1 MKGSSFTPQQRRITL
16 YLILIVV
23 VVFGLLA
30 GFLVTSFQNL
40 EPAPVVTPSAPPPTT
55 PPTTPSSPTPTATP
69 VPREGFWPQ
78 VRAARLFDQI
88 AHQVET
94 GRALAPQA
102 EVPLSF
108 LSEHQIEEILRSYH
122 TADDPESRLLPYSVL
137 GLLPNEP
144 GTVQSQTPAAI
155 YLSEQ
160 KQLYVAIDRPEDD
173 PDTQALLA
181 HAYVHA
187 LQDQHFD
194 LEGLRARAQTTDER
208 LALEALI
215 EGDATLVTGLYR
227 SEDLS
232 SVDWNQLTELIVE
245 AERPRYS
252 GALADDEA
260 WNELSRFPN
269 QEGRR
274 FVATIVEQGGWD
286 TLDQSYTNPPL
297 STEQILHPSRYLGD
311 SPREEPDQ
319 PSAVHVPD
327 LVPVLGTEWELIL
340 EDTLGEF
347 AVGLHLS
354 QAMPEE
360 VAWSRAN
367 GWDGDTLRVWEA
379 ENGRRVVVWRTI
391 WDTTSE
397 AQEFERGMTLL
408 IPQHH
413 VPVRLLDAPRG
424 LPGQW
429 WESPSGTVHTRR
441 DGRYLLFVWAPD
453 TNTIVNAL
461 ERLP

>member
-1 MKGSSFTPQQRRITL
+1 MKGSSFTPQQRRIIL

-30 GFLVTSFQNL
+30 GFLVTSLQSL
-40 EPAPVVTPSAPPPTT
+40 EPAPVVTPSPPPPTT
-55 PPTTPSSPTPTATP
+55 PPPTTSSPTPTETP

-94 GRALAPQA
+94 RRALVPQA

-108 LSEHQIEEILRSYH
+108 LSEHQMEEILRSYH
-122 TADDPESRLLPYSVL
+122 ADDDPQSRLLPYSIL
-137 GLLPNEP
+137 GLLPDEL
-144 GTVQSQTPAAI
+144 GVVQAQTPAGV

-160 KQLYVAIDRPEDD
+160 KQLYVAIDRSEDD

-194 LEGLRARAQTTDER
+194 LEGLRARAQTTDEK

-232 SVDWNQLTELIVE
+232 SVDWDQLTDLIVE
-245 AERPRYS
+245 AEQPRYG
-252 GALADDEA
+252 GALADDET
-260 WNELSRFPN
+260 WNELRRFPSR
-269 QEGRR
+269 EGRK
-274 FVATIVEQGGWD
+274 FVAAVVEHEGWD
-286 TLDQSYTNPPL
+286 SLNRSYTNPPL

-311 SPREEPDQ
+311 SPRGEPDQ

-327 LVPVLGTEWELIL
+327 LAPVLGSEWQPIL

-347 AVGLHLS
+347 AVGLYLS
-354 QAMPEE
+354 QAMPQEA
-360 VAWSRAN
+360 AWRRAD
-367 GWDGDTLRVWEA
+367 GWDGDTLRVWER
-379 ENGRRVVVWRTI
+379 ENGRRVVVWRTM
-391 WDTTSE
+391 WDTASE
-397 AQEFERGMTLL
+397 AQEFERGITLL
-408 IPQHH
+408 IPQHY
-413 VPVRLLDAPRG
+413 VPVRPFDAPRA
-424 LPGQW
+424 LLGQW
-429 WESPSGTVHTRR
+429 WETPSGTVHARR
-441 DGRYLLFVWAPD
+441 DGRYLLFVRAPD
-453 TNTIVNAL
+453 TNTVVNAL
-461 ERLP
+461 GRLP